1 MANVNWTR
9 HAISTLDGI
18 YDYLHREAP
27 FYAEHTVRQTIDTAG
42 ILQDHPLAGRQ
53 VPEAEREDIR
63 EVICKGYR
71 VIYWVISDNQLDI
84 LGVVHSSRDLD
95 SPRNQS
101 WLGA

>member
-9 HAISTLDGI
+9 HAISTLHSI
-18 YDYLHREAP
+18 YDYLHCEAP
-27 FYAEHTVRQTIDTAG
+27 FYAEHTVRQTIDAAD
-42 ILQDHPLAGRQ
+42 ILQDHSLAGRQ

-71 VIYWVISDNQLDI
+71 VIYWVISDNQPDI
-84 LGVVHSSRDLD
+84 LGVAHSSRDLD